1 MSLDK
6 ITIKEAEA
14 SFMKEEYKFKIV
26 IVGDSGVGKTNLVKR
41 FIQNTFSSNTLATVG
56 VEFFSN
62 NYYINDKLCKIEMW
76 DTAGQERYKSMTS
89 AYYKG
94 SMGAIL
100 VYDVTNQV
108 SFNNIERW
116 YNEIRDFSSK
126 DIQIIMVGNKTD
138 LKDKI
143 VITTEMSQNKSADL
157 EIPVVET
164 SALNASNVKEA
175 FHLLIKEIYKE
186 MMRKKDLN
194 KDNSEINNNAY
205 NIIGTNFEPKNKS
218 CCI

>member
-14 SFMKEEYKFKIV
+14 SFLKEEYKFKIV

-89 AYYKG
+89 AYYRG
-94 SMGAIL
+94 AMGAIL
-100 VYDVTNQV
+100 VYDVTSQS

-126 DIQIIMVGNKTD
+126 DIQIIMIGNKTD
-138 LKDKI
+138 LKDQI

-175 FHLLIKEIYKE
+175 FHLLI
-186 MMRKKDLN
+186 
-194 KDNSEINNNAY
+194 
-205 NIIGTNFEPKNKS
+205 NILMLILFK
-218 CCI
+218 